1 MKNKSW
7 IIFRI
12 VVFVVLGLLYTVFIS
27 PEETGTWKYYF
38 GFVLLFIALVDVV
51 RLVRIP
57 KKKDD

>member
-1 MKNKSW
+1 MQNKWW

-27 PEETGTWKYYF
+27 PEEMGTWKYYF

-51 RLVRIP
+51 RLVKTFNSR
-57 KKKDD
+57 